1 MRPVVAVRELKGEP
15 VLSGCQVDLRLR
27 FPLVEAQ
34 VLLIRWNL
42 RSHWNAG
49 KIDKKII
56 VTGVTAWLP
65 GRYRLNLNQL

>member
-15 VLSGCQVDLRLR
+15 VLSRGQVDLRLR
-27 FPLVEAQ
+27 LPLVEAE

-56 VTGVTAWLP
+56 VPDVTAWLP
-65 GRYRLNLNQL
+65 GRYGLNLNEL